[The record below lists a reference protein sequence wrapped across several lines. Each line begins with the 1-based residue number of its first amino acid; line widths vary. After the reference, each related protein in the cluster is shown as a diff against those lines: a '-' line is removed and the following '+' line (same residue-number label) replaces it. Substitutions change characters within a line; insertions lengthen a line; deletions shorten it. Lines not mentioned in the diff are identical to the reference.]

1 MATFILIHG
10 AWHGGWSF
18 DPIRPV
24 LEAAGHQVISP
35 DLPGMGGSAAALA
48 DATLAN
54 WADYVAD
61 LCRTAARPVIL
72 AGHSRGG
79 LVISEAAE
87 RAPDAISALV
97 YICAMLLPSGMSR
110 EHWRAM
116 AEPNPAFR
124 EIILPH
130 ESGIATVIDTAR
142 AAPIF
147 AQCSPEAAVQAI
159 LPKLMAEPDQPRM
172 TALALTDARY
182 GQVPRHYIECV
193 YDKTIPLSDQ
203 RQMQALQPCA
213 SVTTL
218 AADHSPFLSTPADLA
233 EALLTIARTI
243 EPSVLAETGSA

>member
-18 DPIRPV
+18 DPIVP
-24 LEAAGHQVISP
+24 LLTAEGHQVIHP
-35 DLPGMGGSAAALA
+35 HLPGMGGTRDELA
-48 DATLAN
+48 QATLAN

-61 LCRTAARPVIL
+61 LCRTAAGPVIL

-97 YICAMLLPSGMSR
+97 YICAMMLPSGLSR
-110 EHWRAM
+110 EQWRAM

-124 EIILPH
+124 DIILPH
-130 ESGIATVIDTAR
+130 ESGIATIIDTAR
-142 AAPIF
+142 AGAIF
-147 AQCSPEAAVQAI
+147 AQLSPDEAVQAV
-159 LPKLMAEPDQPRM
+159 LPRLMAEPDQPRL
-172 TALALTDARY
+172 TPLALTAERY
-182 GQVPRHYIECV
+182 GQVPRHYIECL

-213 SVTTL
+213 SVTAL
-218 AADHSPFLSTPADLA
+218 PADHSPFLSTPEALA
-233 EALLTIARTI
+233 EALLGIARAI
-243 EPSVLAETGSA
+243 EPKALADVQSA

>member
-18 DPIRPV
+18 DPIRPL

-35 DLPGMGGSAAALA
+35 DLPGMGGSAAELA
-48 DATLAN
+48 DATLAS

-61 LCRTAARPVIL
+61 LCRKAPSPVIL

-110 EHWRAM
+110 EQWRAM

-130 ESGIATVIDTAR
+130 ESGIATIVDAAR

-147 AQCSPEAAVQAI
+147 AQLSPDAAVQAV
-159 LPKLMAEPDQPRM
+159 LPRLMAEPDQPRM
-172 TALALTDARY
+172 VPLALTDGRY
-182 GQVPRHYIECV
+182 GQVPRHYIECL
-193 YDKTIPLSDQ
+193 YDKTIPLNDQ
-203 RQMQALQPCA
+203 RRMQALQPCA
-213 SVTTL
+213 SVTAL
-218 AADHSPFLSTPADLA
+218 EADHSPFLSAPAALA
-233 EALLTIARTI
+233 EALRTIARTI
-243 EPSVLAETGSA
+243 EPA